1 MQNYNISKCADLPL
15 SIKRGDT
22 FYLNFIVKYNDEA
35 VDLSSYTI
43 AKMQARENEYSS
55 PVLTYSSSGGT
66 IDISYLN
73 AGQIIINGITD
84 DVPTGQYYYDIELSN
99 DNFIETVVSGKLIID
114 DDYTR

>member
-35 VDLSSYTI
+35 VDLSAYTS
-43 AKMQARENEYSS
+43 AKMQARESEYSNA
-55 PVLTYSSSGGT
+55 VLTYSSTGGT
-66 IDISYLN
+66 IDISHFN
-73 AGQIIINGITD
+73 AGQIIINGSTD
-84 DVPTGQYYYDIELSN
+84 DIATGQYYYDIELSN
-99 DNFIETVVSGKLIID
+99 NNFTETVVSGKLIID